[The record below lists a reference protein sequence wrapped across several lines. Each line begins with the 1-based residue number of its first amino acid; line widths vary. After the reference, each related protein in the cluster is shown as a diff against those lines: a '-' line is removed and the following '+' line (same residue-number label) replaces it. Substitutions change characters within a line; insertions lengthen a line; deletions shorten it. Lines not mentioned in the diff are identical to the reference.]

1 MDVTIVLSWFV
12 GLLWFA
18 TVLWISFSVF
28 RASKQ
33 KTSKGAAPVAIG
45 LALLAL
51 ILTAVNSGLVF
62 IEPQERGV
70 VISAIAPDG
79 YRQEPLEPG
88 LSWVIPFF
96 ERVQTY
102 PISYA
107 TYTMSIAAEEG
118 QIQGDDSIAAR
129 TADGQEILVD
139 SSVIFAVDPEEVTRV
154 HILWQDRYETE
165 LVRTQ
170 ARSII
175 RDAVSQF
182 NVGEVVSTQRF
193 ELIEMINKEMS
204 KVLGDNGLLMI
215 DFVIRNITFSPEYA
229 AAVEQ
234 KQIAEQQSQQAEL
247 LVEKKKQEAE
257 QARQEAQGVADAAVI
272 AAEGQAEARI
282 LEAEAEAQA
291 LEVQAAV
298 LEEFPNLLTYVY
310 ITKLSPN
317 VDVMFLPSDSPFI
330 FPLPDEYTPQSDVP
344 EVMPT
349 PTPTEPTPTEPTPES

>member
-1 MDVTIVLSWFV
+1 MNITIVISWIV

-18 TVLWISFSVF
+18 TVLWVAFSIF
-28 RASKQ
+28 QASKNRPN
-33 KTSKGAAPVAIG
+33 KGAVPVAIG

-51 ILTAVNSGLVF
+51 ILTVANSGLVF

-70 VISAIAPDG
+70 VISALAPGG
-79 YRQEPLEPG
+79 YRQDPLEPG

-96 ERVQTY
+96 ERVQVY
-102 PISYA
+102 PISYE
-107 TYTMSIAAEEG
+107 TYTMSIATEEG
-118 QIQGDDSIAAR
+118 QVQGDDSIAAR

-139 SSVIFAVDPEEVTRV
+139 ASVIFAVDPEQVIRV
-154 HILWQDRYETE
+154 HILWQDRYQAE
-165 LVRTQ
+165 LVRAQ

-182 NVGEVVSTQRF
+182 NVAEVVSTKRF
-193 ELIEMINKEMS
+193 ELIGAINQEMTEA
-204 KVLGDNGLLMI
+204 LGENGLLMV

-257 QARQEAQGVADAAVI
+257 QARQEAQGAADAAVI
-272 AAEGQAEARI
+272 AAEGEAEARI

-291 LEVQAAV
+291 LEVQAKI
-298 LEEFPNLLTYVY
+298 LEQYPDLLTYVY

-330 FPLPDEYTPQSDVP
+330 FPLPEEYTPELTTP
-344 EVMPT
+344 EVEPSPT
-349 PTPTEPTPTEPTPES
+349 PVEPTPEPTTEP

>member
-1 MDVTIVLSWFV
+1 MDVTIVISWLV
-12 GLLWFA
+12 GLLWLA
-18 TVLWISFSVF
+18 TILWVTFSVF
-28 RASKQ
+28 RASKNEP
-33 KTSKGAAPVAIG
+33 SKGAVPVTIG

-51 ILTAVNSGLVF
+51 VLTAVNSGLVF
-62 IEPQERGV
+62 IEPQERGI
-70 VISAIAPDG
+70 VISAIAPGG
-79 YRQEPLEPG
+79 YRQEPLAPG

-96 ERVQTY
+96 ERVETY
-102 PISYA
+102 PISYE
-107 TYTMSIAAEEG
+107 TYTMSIATEEG
-118 QIQGDDSIAAR
+118 QVQGDDSIAAR

-139 SSVIFAVDPEEVTRV
+139 ASVIFAIDPEQVIRV
-154 HILWQDRYETE
+154 HILWQDRYQAE
-165 LVRTQ
+165 LVRAQ

-182 NVGEVVSTQRF
+182 DVAEVITTKRF
-193 ELIEMINKEMS
+193 ELIDTVNQEMTD
-204 KVLGDNGLLMI
+204 VLDENGLLMV

-282 LEAEAEAQA
+282 LEAEAEAKA

-298 LEEFPNLLTYVY
+298 LEQYPNLLTYVY

-317 VDVMFLPSDSPFI
+317 VDVMFLPADSPFI
-330 FPLPDEYTPQSDVP
+330 FPLPEEFTPELNGS
-344 EVMPT
+344 ETMPT
-349 PTPTEPTPTEPTPES
+349 PIPTEPTPEP

>member
-18 TVLWISFSVF
+18 TVTWVAFSIF
-28 RASKQ
+28 RASKNQ
-33 KTSKGAAPVAIG
+33 PSKGAVPVTIG

-51 ILTAVNSGLVF
+51 VLTAVNSGLVF

-70 VISAIAPDG
+70 VISAFAPDG

-96 ERVQTY
+96 ERVEVY
-102 PISYA
+102 PISYE
-107 TYTMSIAAEEG
+107 TYTMSIAPEEG
-118 QIQGDDSIAAR
+118 QVAGDDSIAAR

-139 SSVIFAVDPEEVTRV
+139 ASVIFAIDPEQVIRV
-154 HILWQDRYETE
+154 HILWQDRYQAE
-165 LVRTQ
+165 LVRAQ

-182 NVGEVVSTQRF
+182 NVAEVVSTKRF
-193 ELIEMINKEMS
+193 ELIDMVNQAMTE
-204 KVLGDNGLLMI
+204 VLDENGLLMV

-257 QARQEAQGVADAAVI
+257 QARQEAQGAADAVVI

-291 LEVQAAV
+291 LEVQAKI
-298 LEEFPNLLTYVY
+298 LEQYPDLLTYVY

-330 FPLPDEYTPQSDVP
+330 FPLPEEYTPELTTP
-344 EVMPT
+344 EVEPSPT
-349 PTPTEPTPTEPTPES
+349 PQEPTPDPTPEP

>member
-1 MDVTIVLSWFV
+1 MDVTIVISWLV
-12 GLLWFA
+12 GLLWFG
-18 TVLWISFSVF
+18 TILWIVFSVF
-28 RASKQ
+28 RASKKQ
-33 KTSKGAAPVAIG
+33 PSKGAVPVTIG
-45 LALLAL
+45 LVLLAL

-70 VISAIAPDG
+70 VISAIAPGG
-79 YRQEPLEPG
+79 YRQKALEPG

-96 ERVQTY
+96 ERVEVY
-102 PISYA
+102 PISYE
-107 TYTMSIAAEEG
+107 TYTMSIATEEG
-118 QIQGDDSIAAR
+118 QVMGDDSIAAR

-139 SSVIFAVDPEEVTRV
+139 ASVIFAVDPEQVIRV
-154 HILWQDRYETE
+154 HILWQNRYQNE
-165 LVRTQ
+165 LVRAQ

-182 NVGEVVSTQRF
+182 NVGEVITTKRF
-193 ELIEMINKEMS
+193 VLINTVNQEMTE
-204 KVLGDNGLLMI
+204 VLSENGLLMV
-215 DFVIRNITFSPEYA
+215 DFVIRNIAFSSEYA

-257 QARQEAQGVADAAVI
+257 QARQEAQGIADAAVI

-282 LEAEAEAQA
+282 LEAEAEAKA

-298 LEEFPNLLTYVY
+298 LEQYPNLLTYVY

-317 VDVMFLPSDSPFI
+317 VDVMFLPADSPFI
-330 FPLPDEYTPQSDVP
+330 FPLPEEFTPDLNGAEVP
-344 EVMPT
+344 PT
-349 PTPTEPTPTEPTPES
+349 STPTEPTP